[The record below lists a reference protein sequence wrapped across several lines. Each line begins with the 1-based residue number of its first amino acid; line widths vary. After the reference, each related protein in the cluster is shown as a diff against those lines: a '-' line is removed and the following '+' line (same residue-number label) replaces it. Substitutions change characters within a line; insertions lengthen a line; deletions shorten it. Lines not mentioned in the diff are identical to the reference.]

1 MWPSAVCPDGAAAN
15 GGTPR
20 AFDRDAFSPI
30 APEAKGAGVS
40 FCDL

>member
-1 MWPSAVCPDGAAAN
+1 MWLYADCPDGGAAN

-30 APEAKGAGVS
+30 AAEVKGTSVS
-40 FCDL
+40 FCDI